1 MPVSR
6 DIIDFSGELM
16 NSGIYLLKFQCG
28 DTYIGQAKDFQQRW
42 ARHDKEMLAG
52 THTKLVQAAYR
63 RSGERLPTKHKIVE
77 CHQDW
82 LDYYEALLI
91 LQEAPPLNTQSP
103 RPMPERVK
111 AALVAHL
118 HSGGAGIGMLDNLEQ
133 FRRVQEELEAA
144 RGELETLWTREDEL
158 EATLRAQV
166 ESSVQAELVELR
178 EEAQCNLE
186 WACGM
191 RAELEELRAYRRRVE
206 DSGWWGRLWA
216 NWS

>member
-1 MPVSR
+1 
-6 DIIDFSGELM
+6 M

-118 HSGGAGIGMLDNLEQ
+118 HSGGAGVGMLENLEHSRQ
-133 FRRVQEELEAA
+133 VQEELEAVQ
-144 RGELETLWTREDEL
+144 GELREFRQVRDTL
-158 EATLRAQV
+158 EASIRAEV
-166 ESSVQAELVELR
+166 EVEVQAEMLELR

-191 RAELEELRAYRRRVE
+191 KQELEELRAFKARVE
-206 DSGWWGRLWA
+206 GLGWWGRLWKA
-216 NWS
+216 WNA